1 MRVTAGMRSVIQ
13 LQISYSSFNPL
24 WTNLCYC
31 PHTAPKVKWTGYLTY
46 RLDLHILL
54 FGWNNRHD
62 ENNIFHRI
70 WKPCMTYEQCI
81 HMVNVYILVWLL
93 VGLVLIIIILLC
105 EKSPPKRLMI
115 ECWVFLFHGPS
126 SRWVRLRLSEAT
138 DRCQRWLD
146 EQSSDAFNRLK
157 FTSADF
163 RHWCGNES
171 DRPNEGRPECN
182 ILLQMLFTASVF
194 SAAWAAC
201 LQERRSSSL
210 ESKETFWEVAAD
222 CLALPEANSISFG
235 WTITGYGSLMYRGS
249 SHSQHNTSME
259 AFQKYF
265 KFYFTTLNGWRLK

>member
-1 MRVTAGMRSVIQ
+1 MVQMG
-13 LQISYSSFNPL
+13 
-24 WTNLCYC
+24 
-31 PHTAPKVKWTGYLTY
+31 
-46 RLDLHILL
+46 
-54 FGWNNRHD
+54 GWGGL
-62 ENNIFHRI
+62 
-70 WKPCMTYEQCI
+70 KGI
-81 HMVNVYILVWLL
+81 HALL
-93 VGLVLIIIILLC
+93 VAIG
-105 EKSPPKRLMI
+105 
-115 ECWVFLFHGPS
+115 FLFQGPS
-126 SRWVRLRLSEAT
+126 SRWVRLRPSEAT

-222 CLALPEANSISFG
+222 CSALPEANSISFG
-235 WTITGYGSLMYRGS
+235 WTITGYGSLMYRGF
-249 SHSQHNTSME
+249 SHSQHKTSI
-259 AFQKYF
+259 
-265 KFYFTTLNGWRLK
+265 